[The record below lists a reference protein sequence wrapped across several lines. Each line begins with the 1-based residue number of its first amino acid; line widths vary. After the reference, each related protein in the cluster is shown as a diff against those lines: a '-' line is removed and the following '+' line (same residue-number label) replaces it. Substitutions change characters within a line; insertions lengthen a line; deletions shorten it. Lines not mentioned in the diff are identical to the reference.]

1 MCEKMISLDIYN
13 INNEKVEEIEVPESV
28 FDVEVKEHLLHDVV
42 CYQLAKKRKG
52 TASTKTRAVVSG
64 SGTKPWRQKG
74 TGRARAGCKRSPLW
88 IGGGVVFGPHP
99 RSYEYKL
106 NKKVLSYALRSAIS
120 MKRKEGDLLVLKEF
134 ELEQVKT
141 RLVKEI
147 FDRLGIREKSLLV
160 VDGEHHSNIKLA
172 ARNLSFVKVIDTEG
186 LNVYDILLNKKLIFL
201 SSAAKK
207 IEERL
212 NK

>member
-1 MCEKMISLDIYN
+1 MINLDIYN
-13 INNEKVEEIEVPESV
+13 INNEKVEQVEVSETI
-28 FDVEVKEHLLHDVV
+28 FNVEVKEHLLHDVV

-52 TASTKTRAVVSG
+52 TASTKTRAEVSG

-99 RSYEYKL
+99 RSYEFKL
-106 NKKVLSYALRSAIS
+106 NKKVLSYALRSALS
-120 MKRKEGDLLVLKEF
+120 MKRKEGDLVILEEF
-134 ELEQVKT
+134 DLEQPKT
-141 RLVKEI
+141 RLIKDI

-160 VDGEHHSNIKLA
+160 LSGDNHSNIKLA
-172 ARNLSFVKVIDTEG
+172 ARNLSYVKVIDTDG
-186 LNVYDILLNKKLIFL
+186 LNVYDILLNKKLIIL

-212 NK
+212 SK

>member
-1 MCEKMISLDIYN
+1 MISLDIYN
-13 INNEKVEEIEVPESV
+13 INNEKVQEIEVPESI

-52 TASTKTRAVVSG
+52 TASTKTRANVSG
-64 SGTKPWRQKG
+64 SGIKPWRQKG
-74 TGRARAGCKRSPLW
+74 TGRARSGCKRSPLW

-99 RSYEYKL
+99 RSYEFKL
-106 NKKVLSYALRSAIS
+106 NKKVLGYALRSALS
-120 MKRKEGDLLVLKEF
+120 MKRKEGDLLVLEEF
-134 ELEQVKT
+134 DLEQPRT
-141 RLVKEI
+141 RLIKDI
-147 FDRLGIREKSLLV
+147 LDRLGIREKSLLV
-160 VDGEHHSNIKLA
+160 VDGESHFNLKLA
-172 ARNLSFVKVIDTEG
+172 ARNLPYVKVIDTEG